1 MGESKSLLSQCDTSF
16 EMSLLGMVKVM
27 KKTYFYENLPFYIID
42 SNLFKKHNTKTIN
55 ENVLVL

>member
-1 MGESKSLLSQCDTSF
+1 MWYIIWNESVGNGKSY
-16 EMSLLGMVKVM
+16 E

-42 SNLFKKHNTKTIN
+42 SNLFKKHNTKTVN